1 MAQKTIVTV
10 VDDLTGEESDEI
22 HSVEFTLDGVG
33 YVIDLTDKNA
43 QQLRDALS
51 AYVAAARRVGGRQRG
66 RGRQPRSASGARA
79 SSSGYNRETQR
90 AIRQWA
96 RQHGHTVSDRGRL
109 PASVVK
115 AWEDQ
120 HESRPTARRR
130 GPPDNTTRTAGHVRA
145 GRYGCPL
152 HRALTASVARTIRVD
167 AEGLQPAP

>member
-22 HSVEFTLDGVG
+22 STVEFALDGVG

-43 QQLRDALS
+43 QELRDALS
-51 AYVAAARRVGGRQRG
+51 AYVAAARRTGGRQRG
-66 RGRQPRSASGARA
+66 RGRQARSRSGTHS

-96 RQHGHTVSDRGRL
+96 KQHGHTVSDRGRL
-109 PASVVK
+109 PASIVK

-120 HESRPTARRR
+120 HE
-130 GPPDNTTRTAGHVRA
+130 
-145 GRYGCPL
+145 GR
-152 HRALTASVARTIRVD
+152 
-167 AEGLQPAP
+167 